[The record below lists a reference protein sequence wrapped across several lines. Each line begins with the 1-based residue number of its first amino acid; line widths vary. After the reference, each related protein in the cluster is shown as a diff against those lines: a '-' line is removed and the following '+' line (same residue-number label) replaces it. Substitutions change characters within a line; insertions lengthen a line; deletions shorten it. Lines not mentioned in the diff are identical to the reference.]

1 MPLIWKARIDARGL
15 MEYFGT
21 TWPIFIGATVLFMGF
36 AAFMSG
42 RALAVG
48 WKSVWHLVPASIL
61 LGLGDRFVVWA
72 LFRAE
77 LVTLPGLVLDTL
89 VLGAI
94 AMFAYRVTLARRMV
108 QQYPW
113 LYERVGLV
121 AWRRKSG
128 APEF

>member
-1 MPLIWKARIDARGL
+1 
-15 MEYFGT
+15 MEFFGT
-21 TWPIFIGATVLFMGF
+21 TWAIFFGATVVFVGF

-48 WKSVWHLVPASIL
+48 WKPAWQLIPTTIL

-72 LFRAE
+72 LFQAE
-77 LVTLPGLVLDTL
+77 LATVPGLILDTL

-94 AMFAYRVTLARRMV
+94 ASFAYRITLARRMV

-113 LYERVGLV
+113 LYDRVGLIG
-121 AWRRKSG
+121 WRKKAG
-128 APEF
+128 AADM